1 MQGKSQPPPA
11 RSYQA
16 VMQQNAGTATR
27 AECLQPWSSA
37 VPLGWACPMLLCI
50 WKEKLVPNT
59 DPRYCEL
66 TELLV
71 VPCLQPGHKKQE
83 ERSQPPAGT
92 SELLL
97 QLCWQEHRLQGSKN
111 LLEARMEQRLH
122 RASSPSLLSIF
133 SSNPR
138 SCASSRCPRSPLG
151 EKLCQGDSSTR
162 LLAGNATDCSDSG
175 SVSVRE
181 VEDLLYWAL

>member
-1 MQGKSQPPPA
+1 MQEQQQEQSACSPGAQQCRWGGPVRCFCASGR
-11 RSYQA
+11 RSSF
-16 VMQQNAGTATR
+16 
-27 AECLQPWSSA
+27 L
-37 VPLGWACPMLLCI
+37 
-50 WKEKLVPNT
+50 T

-66 TELLV
+66 TELLI

-97 QLCWQEHRLQGSKN
+97 QLCWQEHRLQGSTN

-133 SSNPR
+133 SSDPR
-138 SCASSRCPRSPLG
+138 SCVPRPAAHAVPWGKSFA
-151 EKLCQGDSSTR
+151 K
-162 LLAGNATDCSDSG
+162 ATPAHACWQ
-175 SVSVRE
+175 VTPPTALTLVLFELRE
-181 VEDLLYWAL
+181 VEDLLYWALRLLFVSADKTLL

>member
-71 VPCLQPGHKKQE
+71 VPCLQPGHEKQQE
-83 ERSQPPAGT
+83 HSQPPAGT

-133 SSNPR
+133 SSDPR
-138 SCASSRCPRSPLG
+138 SCVPRPAAHAVPWGKSFA
-151 EKLCQGDSSTR
+151 K
-162 LLAGNATDCSDSG
+162 ATPAHACWQ
-175 SVSVRE
+175 VTPPT
-181 VEDLLYWAL
+181 ALTLVLFQ

>member
-1 MQGKSQPPPA
+1 MQEQQQEQSACSPGAQQCCWGGPVRCFCASGR
-11 RSYQA
+11 RSSF
-16 VMQQNAGTATR
+16 
-27 AECLQPWSSA
+27 L
-37 VPLGWACPMLLCI
+37 
-50 WKEKLVPNT
+50 T

-92 SELLL
+92 SKLLL
-97 QLCWQEHRLQGSKN
+97 QLCWQEHRLQGSTN

-133 SSNPR
+133 SSDPR

-162 LLAGNATDCSDSG
+162 LLAGNTTDCSDSG

-181 VEDLLYWAL
+181 VEDLLYRVLRLLFVSADKTLL